1 MHVNAMA
8 IPINP
13 MRSTILRAVQRTSA
27 LFTLTTPRIS
37 FSPSSTLII
46 NITKNNNVTAHWT
59 TIRSLSTT
67 PQYFKQKKQK
77 LAHNNEPIPD
87 SPPTTDFSEMDML
100 GQTPIPSTAIDE
112 CFHDGFAL
120 NSGVQISGGSG
131 VLLVGGEAF
140 EWRPWLVVSG
150 QAEVGDEAGGEQKGK
165 EMKRKLINEKGQW
178 VLEREEQWGFLG
190 RLWPRPDLLIL
201 GVGPSLRP
209 ISPATRALI
218 NSMGIRVEVLDTR
231 NAASQYNLLATERGV
246 DQVAAALV
254 PLGWRE

>member
-1 MHVNAMA
+1 MT

-13 MRSTILRAVQRTSA
+13 MRSNVLRALQRTTA
-27 LFTLTTPRIS
+27 FTLTTTPRVAVSRPPTS
-37 FSPSSTLII
+37 FSHAPAPSSSLITTPT
-46 NITKNNNVTAHWT
+46 TKSNVSRCFTTTAH
-59 TIRSLSTT
+59 LL
-67 PQYFKQKKQK
+67 KQKRQK

-120 NSGVQISGGSG
+120 NSGVQITGGSG
-131 VLLVGGEAF
+131 VLLVSGEAF
-140 EWRPWLVVSG
+140 EWRPWVVVSR
-150 QAEVGDEAGGEQKGK
+150 AGDEEMGKGP
-165 EMKRKLINEKGQW
+165 KRKLVNEKGQW
-178 VLEREEQWGFLG
+178 VLESEEQWGFLG

-209 ISPATRALI
+209 LSPATRTLI

-254 PLGWRE
+254 PLGWME

>member
-1 MHVNAMA
+1 MI
-8 IPINP
+8 IPINS
-13 MRSTILRAVQRTSA
+13 MRSTVLRALQRSSA
-27 LFTLTTPRIS
+27 FPLTTPRLVSRSTS
-37 FSPSSTLII
+37 FSPSSH
-46 NITKNNNVTAHWT
+46 ITTTT
-59 TIRSLSTT
+59 TINNATRRFTTT
-67 PQYFKQKKQK
+67 PLLSAKQKKQK

-87 SPPTTDFSEMDML
+87 SPPTTDFGEMDML

-120 NSGVQISGGSG
+120 NSGVQVTGGSG
-131 VLLVGGEAF
+131 VLLVGGEVF
-140 EWRPWLVVSG
+140 EWRPWLLPVEGEGNKGMGEKGVV
-150 QAEVGDEAGGEQKGK
+150 GK
-165 EMKRKLINEKGQW
+165 EKGREQRRKLVNEKGQW
-178 VLEREEQWGFLG
+178 DVPHEEQWGFLG

-209 ISPATRALI
+209 LSPATRALI
-218 NSMGIRVEVLDTR
+218 NGMGIRVEVLDTR